1 MTLAL
6 PHDDKGAC
14 NACALIIK
22 GGQGPLS
29 LGLYLYT
36 LFNGYGLYGDFRLAV
51 GRQRKVYWDQR
62 SGVLRSGD
70 ASKRKLKGSSRATR
84 TLREA
89 CWAGRAHGRECGAG
103 SAACAAHV
111 RGMFTDLERPQA
123 AFEAVG
129 LSSGKSY
136 RVYGLIREHSR

>member
-1 MTLAL
+1 MGVWT
-6 PHDDKGAC
+6 GAH
-14 NACALIIK
+14 AR
-22 GGQGPLS
+22 GS
-29 LGLYLYT
+29 
-36 LFNGYGLYGDFRLAV
+36 V
-51 GRQRKVYWDQR
+51 GRHMRVYWDQR
-62 SGVLRSGD
+62 SGVLLSGD
-70 ASKRKLKGSSRATR
+70 ASERKLKGSSRSRATR

-129 LSSGKSY
+129 LSSGKKFTSCD
-136 RVYGLIREHSR
+136 LNPAHSR

>member
-1 MTLAL
+1 MLISTAEAQRANGSQHISHRARVMDAWTGAHAL
-6 PHDDKGAC
+6 G
-14 NACALIIK
+14 
-22 GGQGPLS
+22 S
-29 LGLYLYT
+29 
-36 LFNGYGLYGDFRLAV
+36 V

-70 ASKRKLKGSSRATR
+70 ASERKLKGSSRATR

-129 LSSGKSY
+129 LSSGKKVCK
-136 RVYGLIREHSR
+136 RL